1 MHCLKKFSRPSQSH
15 KMHLFFR
22 PKWQNSI
29 LLLVSSSPFHM
40 PEAWLTEVPL
50 SVGTSPYESL
60 LGGPPPGWGT
70 RFYFL
75 KNVYQYLTKPSR
87 RCHSWVCL
95 TSLLI
100 SSGLGLTIIQDIL
113 LMALSSELCDVLR
126 DTGIY
131 KLYIYEQNSCLVL
144 LNLSTLRGM

>member
-1 MHCLKKFSRPSQSH
+1 MKCISWSFWSFFQTKVTEFYTFASELSTFSY
-15 KMHLFFR
+15 
-22 PKWQNSI
+22 
-29 LLLVSSSPFHM
+29 
-40 PEAWLTEVPL
+40 AWSLINWGTH
-50 SVGTSPYESL
+50 SVRTSPYESL

-95 TSLLI
+95 TSLFI
-100 SSGLGLTIIQDIL
+100 SSGLGRTIIQDIL
-113 LMALSSELCDVLR
+113 LLAFSSELCNVLR

-144 LNLSTLRGM
+144 LNLSTFRGM